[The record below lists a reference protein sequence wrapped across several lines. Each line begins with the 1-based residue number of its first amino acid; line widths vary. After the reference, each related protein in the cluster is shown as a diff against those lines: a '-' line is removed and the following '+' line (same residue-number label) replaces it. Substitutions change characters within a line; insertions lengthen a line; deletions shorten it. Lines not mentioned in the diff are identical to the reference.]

1 MTVHTPIRPDD
12 VRRAYAKWAGHYD
25 FTFALFGRKY
35 VKQVVEKINADLG
48 KTKISRHVLDVG
60 TGTGQSLPYFA
71 AHINVIGVD
80 LSADML
86 ARARKRVVRKRLE
99 NISSL
104 FEMDAS
110 ELKFIDGYFDAVLAT
125 FVMSVVPDPQKVLA
139 EMTRVIRPGGRIYL
153 FNHFKANAKD
163 RRMLSFIERGIA
175 PASRKIGFHADFC
188 RSQLNLEV
196 CGLKRIKEAKLGPMG
211 MFTLLTLQKA
221 TD

>member
-1 MTVHTPIRPDD
+1 MTVQTPIRPDD

-48 KTKISRHVLDVG
+48 DTKTHKHVLDVG
-60 TGTGQSLPYFA
+60 TGTGLSLPHFDP
-71 AHINVIGVD
+71 HIQVIGID

-86 ARARKRVVRKRLE
+86 ARARKRVTRKKLQ

-110 ELKFIDGYFDAVLAT
+110 DLKFIDGYFDAVLAT
-125 FVMSVVPDPQKVLA
+125 FVMSVVPSPQKVLK
-139 EMTRVIRPGGRIYL
+139 EMARVVRPGGRIYL
-153 FNHFKANAKD
+153 FNHFKADAQDNKMLSLVE
-163 RRMLSFIERGIA
+163 RRMAR
-175 PASRKIGFHADFC
+175 ASRKIGFHSDFC
-188 RSQLNLEV
+188 RSQLKLKGT
-196 CGLKRIKEAKLGPMG
+196 GLSIIDESRYGPMN
-211 MFTLLTLQKA
+211 MFTLITLQKA

>member
-35 VKQVVEKINADLG
+35 IKQIVKKLNADLG
-48 KTKISRHVLDVG
+48 DTKIPRHALDVG
-60 TGTGQSLPYFA
+60 TGTGLSLPHFDE
-71 AHINVIGVD
+71 HIQVIGVD

-86 ARARKRVVRKRLE
+86 ARARKRVARKKLT

-104 FEMDAS
+104 FEMDAT

-125 FVMSVVPDPQKVLA
+125 FVMSVVPDPQKVLT

-153 FNHFKANAKD
+153 FNHFKADAKD
-163 RRMLSFIERGIA
+163 KRMLSYIERGIA

-188 RSQLNLEV
+188 RSQLDLEA
-196 CGLKRIKEAKLGPMG
+196 CGLTLIEESQLGPLN
-211 MFTLLTLQKA
+211 MFTLLTLEKGQG
-221 TD
+221 